1 MSGHLLLIED
11 DASISEMVEGYL
23 SKEGYRMTTVQDGG
37 EALDVF
43 AEGEYDLVLLD
54 LMLPH
59 VNGLDLL
66 QRIRERS
73 RVPILIISAKDG
85 EVDKALGLRF
95 GADDYIAKPFSL
107 LELSARVSASIRR
120 ATQYASESA
129 PAAPESSVASPSN
142 VLLTKGELA
151 LDPDNFTVT
160 KRGEEIKLTAKEF
173 HILKL
178 FLQNPT
184 RVYTKAMLYQLVW
197 NEEYYGDENVI
208 NVHMRRLREKIEDDP
223 SAPRY
228 IRTLWGIG
236 YRLGEG

>member
-1 MSGHLLLIED
+1 MVHSLLLIED

-23 SKEGYRMTTVQDGG
+23 AKEGYRITTVSDGAG
-37 EALDVF
+37 AIRVF
-43 AEGEYDLVLLD
+43 QEGSFDLVLLD
-54 LMLPH
+54 LMLPNA
-59 VNGLDLL
+59 NGLDIL
-66 QRIRERS
+66 QAIRNYS
-73 RVPILIISAKDG
+73 TIPILILSAKDG

-120 ATQYASESA
+120 ATQYADTGSGQEAAQA
-129 PAAPESSVASPSN
+129 PSK
-142 VLLTKGELA
+142 LLTVGELS
-151 LDPDNFTVT
+151 LDPDNFCVT
-160 KRGEEIKLTAKEF
+160 KKGETLKLTAKEF

-178 FLQNPT
+178 FLQHPT

-197 NEEYYGDENVI
+197 NESYYGDENVI

-223 SAPRY
+223 SNPRY

-236 YRLGEG
+236 YRLGEA